1 MKKITWLPL
10 LALVLGSI
18 FAIQSCRKDY
28 DIPPDNS
35 GYDPKLTVTHTIAQV
50 QEFTSGSI
58 INEDIII
65 SGIVNIDDR
74 EGNYYKK
81 ITIQD
86 ETGGIEILLD
96 QNNLYNDYP
105 VGRKVYVKLKG
116 LYKGDNSETPQIG
129 YTPDGT
135 GSLSNIPYTIIDRH
149 IVKANYPNELTPIEV
164 TLAELASPSSAKH
177 LINKLVIIKDAEF
190 APELIGQTYADP
202 ASLRSATNR
211 TLQECGSST
220 KIVLRTS
227 GYAKFQPEKIPG
239 GRGSI
244 IAIYTRFGST
254 PQLYIRSTADV
265 NFEEERCDGSSPT
278 GPEMISIAHLKEL
291 YSGSSMTLSSY
302 KITGTVI
309 SDRANGNINANNL
322 IIQQGDRGIMVRFSS
337 AHTFNLGDSLVVIV
351 TGSKLE
357 EYYNLLQVNNVLNA
371 NASKVGTGTILP
383 KMLTISELLANF
395 ENHESTLVKVVNAS
409 TSESGSFLGNKI
421 ITDGS
426 GGSITLYTANDASFA
441 SSPLPT
447 SPFNVTAI
455 VGQYRD
461 TKQLQMRNPSDIE

>member
-18 FAIQSCRKDY
+18 FALQSCRKEY
-28 DIPPDNS
+28 DVPPDNS
-35 GYDPKLTVTHTIAQV
+35 GYDPKLTVTHTIAQI
-50 QEFTSGSI
+50 QEFASGTI

-96 QNNLYNDYP
+96 QNNLYNDFP
-105 VGRKVYVKLKG
+105 VGRKIYVKLKG

-164 TLAELASPSSAKH
+164 TLADLASPGSAKH

-190 APELIGQTYADP
+190 APELIGQTFADP
-202 ASLRSATNR
+202 ASIRSATNR

-227 GYAKFQPEKIPG
+227 GYAKFQPETIPG
-239 GRGSI
+239 GKGSI

-265 NFEEERCDGSSPT
+265 NFTEERCDGSSPT
-278 GPEMISIAHLKEL
+278 GPEMISIANLREL
-291 YSGSSMTLSSY
+291 YSGSSMTLTSL

-309 SDRANGNINANNL
+309 SDRANGNILGQNL
-322 IIQQGDRGIMVRFSS
+322 VIQQGDRGIMVRFSS
-337 AHTFNLGDSLVVIV
+337 AHTFNLGDSIEVIV
-351 TGSKLE
+351 TGAKLE
-357 EYYNLLQVNNVLNA
+357 EFNSLLQVNGVPNA
-371 NASKVGTGTILP
+371 NASKVGTGTITP
-383 KMLTISELLANF
+383 KVLTIAELLANF
-395 ENHESTLVKVVNAS
+395 EIYESSLVKINSVSV
-409 TSESGSFLGNKI
+409 SGSGTFSGEKSIN
-421 ITDGS
+421 DGT
-426 GGSITLYTANDASFA
+426 GSMLLYTRTDASFA
-441 SSPLPT
+441 STSIPG
-447 SPFNVTAI
+447 SPFSVTAV
-455 VGQYRD
+455 VGQFND
-461 TKQLQMRNPSDIE
+461 KKQLQMRNTSDIE